1 MGGFV
6 FVFVVLFVL
15 AIILLALCV
24 AFMMKG
30 KKTVY
35 VVSATVT
42 LAAWFVGLVLDANID
57 FGPTGFL
64 SLRVLFPVLA
74 MGLCIL
80 KAVMKDGPDEEK

>member
-6 FVFVVLFVL
+6 FVVLLVL

-30 KKTVY
+30 EKTVY

-42 LAAWFVGLVLDANID
+42 LAAWF
-57 FGPTGFL
+57 
-64 SLRVLFPVLA
+64 
-74 MGLCIL
+74 
-80 KAVMKDGPDEEK
+80 KDGPDEEK